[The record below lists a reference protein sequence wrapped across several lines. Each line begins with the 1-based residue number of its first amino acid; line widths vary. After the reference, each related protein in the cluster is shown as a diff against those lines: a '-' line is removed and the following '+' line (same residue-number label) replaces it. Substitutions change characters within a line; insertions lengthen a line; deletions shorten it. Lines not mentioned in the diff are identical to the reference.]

1 MNPESSL
8 RCATLAALLAALSL
22 LAACSKPA
30 PPPAIAP
37 AVTVAEGED
46 PLPSFVG
53 TIWVSTTSGHARGSV
68 LVFLPDRSVLRDSCF
83 ETFRVSKWG
92 IISPTRIRWIEDSI
106 PIEAEWSQPSK
117 NELIFEPVGTG
128 RRESY
133 VSISVPYVCPDMSR

>member
-1 MNPESSL
+1 MKPTVLL
-8 RCATLAALLAALSL
+8 RYVGALGALGL
-22 LAACSKPA
+22 LAACSQPA
-30 PPPAIAP
+30 PPPAPPQP
-37 AVTVAEGED
+37 AATAADGED
-46 PLPSFVG
+46 ALPSFVG
-53 TIWVSTTSGHARGSV
+53 TIWVSTTSGHARGSI

-133 VSISVPYVCPDMSR
+133 VSISVPYVCPSMPR